1 MKIEV
6 SPSSYEEKTIL
17 RNLMQLCLYDF
28 SKMDDKDLNDSGL
41 FDYRYLDLYWSG
53 SGRHPFLIR
62 IDGQLTGFA
71 LLRRGTYFSDQE
83 AQRQIGMMVSEF
95 FVTKKFRRLD
105 VGSQVAR
112 LILDRFPG
120 RWEIA

>member
-1 MKIEV
+1 
-6 SPSSYEEKTIL
+6 
-17 RNLMQLCLYDF
+17 
-28 SKMDDKDLNDSGL
+28 MDGKDLNDSGL
-41 FDYRYLDLYWSG
+41 FDYRYLDLYWSEP
-53 SGRHPFLIR
+53 GRHPFLIR
-62 IDGQLTGFA
+62 IDGQLAGFA
-71 LLRRGTYFSDQE
+71 LLRRGTYFYDQE
-83 AQRQIGMMVSEF
+83 AQRQTRMMVSDF